1 MSNND
6 QNQKEKHNQNNNEK
20 NYNIKSDCKVN
31 RTHRISPS
39 TLMNFELSKTEEK
52 SDEEIQKKYNT
63 ARHFSTSYKQ
73 RKKEI
78 NDELYKEEIEK
89 EKIKRKKIYKELKDL
104 NSKLKIIKL
113 LEDANIN
120 NLNNSSENGNYIYK
134 KEKIYYYIIN
144 KTWFNQFKNYCQKE
158 ELSYHNI
165 NEDYPGQ
172 INNQHLILED
182 DTCLKLNTENRIII
196 NSKYSDN
203 CTCIT
208 PEMWDFLIKICGG
221 GPEIKFL
228 SNKSNN
234 DISDNNEIDVIRKGV
249 HIYLLFVPKKEIISN
264 NTNKEPS
271 NNLNN
276 PLNPFQC
283 QEIKKI
289 VVNNESKNKINIQHI
304 YFDITKN
311 VQELINYIN
320 QILNQHRN
328 KFTNTPLYFGPTFN
342 SERNNCLVENI
353 NYRLWLNNL
362 DISPEDLSYYITDQ
376 INKYE
381 DADILMTFNKMDLFQ
396 DSDFKPY
403 LLSSFIGNKIEDIF
417 PNKYTK
423 NFNNQDYYDVKYED
437 ENLFPTMTIIIEEFP
452 YHFSEP
458 KKHFLIKKCNSCHY
472 KDYVFSG
479 CICQKVFYCSDKCKK
494 TDFGNHMSSCKK
506 GLIHFISQKNE
517 HLYRFINGRKEY
529 FENNKNEEAK
539 FPILGLTNLGN
550 SCYMNSSLQC
560 IFAIKEL
567 TNYFLYYYK
576 DEDLNKNN
584 ILGTGGALTLGYI
597 NLLLNINNTTN
608 NEYYT
613 PDIFKIILG
622 LCSKKYEG
630 NQQEDAHEFLIY
642 LLDMLHE
649 DLNKVTNKPTI
660 HENNCNINNMN
671 MSDEEKSLRDWNKFL
686 KRNQS
691 LLVDLFYGQY
701 KSCVVCPQC
710 NFKSVNF
717 NSFLSLELP
726 INENK
731 NYILIMVCF
740 IDHLKELPYIYFTII
755 LYKNELKIY
764 YLRKKI
770 ANLLNID
777 LLEFELAYVNGKN
790 QIIHI
795 YQMNEDIPK
804 NLQCIYAYRINP
816 KYFYSKNNERIREIN
831 NNNGVEDENIENLDT
846 FNEDKYKIDYENLK
860 LNINKRKKEII
871 KFNENKNRNDDYL
884 YLTLKYNDNIGL
896 NDSFFQRAILQSFII
911 KNKKTKNF
919 ECDSVI
925 YLEKNK
931 KCNDIYF
938 EIFRKYFL
946 NIAYYNIDHNKKGE
960 LIRKYNT
967 ANAENLNI
975 LISRF
980 FNYYFKNAFFSPSEL
995 DLLGNFPDC
1004 PFVLFLKNEK
1014 YNIIQTIPFSSN
1026 LDYKDILDRF
1036 YHKIDLKKNQNNDD
1050 FDINEI
1056 RTHHFETRN
1065 NQLNNQNLNSDIYA
1079 NIINNILLN
1088 NNINNNNEIEN
1099 EKEKENEVIINR
1111 ENTNSNINN
1120 INKININSNND
1131 NMTSN
1136 NNIIN
1141 NNNIVNNNSNNIKRN
1156 NGLPGGGNDNTRNI
1170 KNPENEK
1177 EENLENENNDNNGNN
1192 ENNDNNDDNNENET
1206 ESDEDSDTD
1215 NDNNNEN
1222 NENSEQDT
1230 ENENNS
1236 IQIDNLSLNSNSN
1249 SHCNT
1254 KKKKYKIDDIDD
1266 GFNPND
1272 IFLDVKFTEKVENI
1286 DKILIMWNRN
1296 YIRNINKFKE
1306 INLTDICDEIY
1317 QKSKNE
1323 KISIEKCF
1331 EEFSKE
1337 EKLDRD
1343 NLWKCPN
1350 CNQSLQ
1356 ANKKIELYNTPKILI
1371 IHLKRFDNN
1380 KKINTLIDFPL
1391 TNLDLKKY
1399 LSNKNIVNHSKYNLF
1414 GVINHFGSLEYGHY
1428 TAFCKNY
1435 HDNNWYEYNDKFA
1448 NKIPKENEKEI
1459 IVNENAYIL
1468 FYREQKNDYIKW
1480 ENIYNKKFENIN
1492 ENNLKAFGQ
1501 DFIYEEKK
1509 INEMMEN
1516 ENTIKDEIKIDIE
1529 INKNKDNQIIIDDI
1543 LGDSQKNDIDDD
1555 NFSFKEGASNI
1566 FEEDQRRKNND
1577 IVDINLNLNLTE
1589 IQTPRFQN
1597 DNSIN
1602 RIEEDIQKKNNKSV
1616 ILDFTDENKK
1626 NILEQSFKSIDQEK
1640 NNINNNKDNNI
1651 YQTQIK
1657 PHYHNEHFSIFN
1669 TITKSTAN
1677 VIRIKTFRR
1686 TRKNK
1691 PNNNNNNLS
1700 TEKKDDTI
1708 TSDKKDDKIFNEEK
1722 KTDKSS
1728 SLNEKDEINLEKKN
1742 KNINSKSAGSDNVNK
1757 KNISSRNEND
1767 LLQYDIFNQSK
1778 NYFKNKLNERKKKPF
1793 NSVRS
1798 KELTTNFLLEEYSD
1812 SISDKVPRSKKLY
1825 EESNLDTENKSN
1837 TFLTFNK
1844 EKENNYKNNED
1855 KMISIKEE
1863 ESDNLKNVNINDID
1877 LEDFVYN
1884 PFRNCYTKTRKF

>member
-1 MSNND
+1 
-6 QNQKEKHNQNNNEK
+6 
-20 NYNIKSDCKVN
+20 
-31 RTHRISPS
+31 
-39 TLMNFELSKTEEK
+39 
-52 SDEEIQKKYNT
+52 
-63 ARHFSTSYKQ
+63 
-73 RKKEI
+73 
-78 NDELYKEEIEK
+78 
-89 EKIKRKKIYKELKDL
+89 
-104 NSKLKIIKL
+104 
-113 LEDANIN
+113 
-120 NLNNSSENGNYIYK
+120 
-134 KEKIYYYIIN
+134 
-144 KTWFNQFKNYCQKE
+144 
-158 ELSYHNI
+158 
-165 NEDYPGQ
+165 
-172 INNQHLILED
+172 
-182 DTCLKLNTENRIII
+182 
-196 NSKYSDN
+196 
-203 CTCIT
+203 
-208 PEMWDFLIKICGG
+208 
-221 GPEIKFL
+221 
-228 SNKSNN
+228 
-234 DISDNNEIDVIRKGV
+234 
-249 HIYLLFVPKKEIISN
+249 
-264 NTNKEPS
+264 
-271 NNLNN
+271 
-276 PLNPFQC
+276 
-283 QEIKKI
+283 
-289 VVNNESKNKINIQHI
+289 
-304 YFDITKN
+304 
-311 VQELINYIN
+311 
-320 QILNQHRN
+320 
-328 KFTNTPLYFGPTFN
+328 
-342 SERNNCLVENI
+342 
-353 NYRLWLNNL
+353 
-362 DISPEDLSYYITDQ
+362 
-376 INKYE
+376 
-381 DADILMTFNKMDLFQ
+381 
-396 DSDFKPY
+396 
-403 LLSSFIGNKIEDIF
+403 
-417 PNKYTK
+417 
-423 NFNNQDYYDVKYED
+423 
-437 ENLFPTMTIIIEEFP
+437 
-452 YHFSEP
+452 
-458 KKHFLIKKCNSCHY
+458 
-472 KDYVFSG
+472 
-479 CICQKVFYCSDKCKK
+479 
-494 TDFGNHMSSCKK
+494 
-506 GLIHFISQKNE
+506 
-517 HLYRFINGRKEY
+517 
-529 FENNKNEEAK
+529 
-539 FPILGLTNLGN
+539 
-550 SCYMNSSLQC
+550 
-560 IFAIKEL
+560 
-567 TNYFLYYYK
+567 
-576 DEDLNKNN
+576 
-584 ILGTGGALTLGYI
+584 
-597 NLLLNINNTTN
+597 
-608 NEYYT
+608 
-613 PDIFKIILG
+613 
-622 LCSKKYEG
+622 
-630 NQQEDAHEFLIY
+630 
-642 LLDMLHE
+642 
-649 DLNKVTNKPTI
+649 
-660 HENNCNINNMN
+660 
-671 MSDEEKSLRDWNKFL
+671 
-686 KRNQS
+686 
-691 LLVDLFYGQY
+691 
-701 KSCVVCPQC
+701 
-710 NFKSVNF
+710 
-717 NSFLSLELP
+717 
-726 INENK
+726 
-731 NYILIMVCF
+731 
-740 IDHLKELPYIYFTII
+740 
-755 LYKNELKIY
+755 
-764 YLRKKI
+764 
-770 ANLLNID
+770 
-777 LLEFELAYVNGKN
+777 
-790 QIIHI
+790 
-795 YQMNEDIPK
+795 
-804 NLQCIYAYRINP
+804 
-816 KYFYSKNNERIREIN
+816 
-831 NNNGVEDENIENLDT
+831 
-846 FNEDKYKIDYENLK
+846 
-860 LNINKRKKEII
+860 
-871 KFNENKNRNDDYL
+871 
-884 YLTLKYNDNIGL
+884 
-896 NDSFFQRAILQSFII
+896 
-911 KNKKTKNF
+911 
-919 ECDSVI
+919 
-925 YLEKNK
+925 
-931 KCNDIYF
+931 
-938 EIFRKYFL
+938 
-946 NIAYYNIDHNKKGE
+946 
-960 LIRKYNT
+960 
-967 ANAENLNI
+967 
-975 LISRF
+975 
-980 FNYYFKNAFFSPSEL
+980 
-995 DLLGNFPDC
+995 
-1004 PFVLFLKNEK
+1004 
-1014 YNIIQTIPFSSN
+1014 
-1026 LDYKDILDRF
+1026 
-1036 YHKIDLKKNQNNDD
+1036 
-1050 FDINEI
+1050 
-1056 RTHHFETRN
+1056 
-1065 NQLNNQNLNSDIYA
+1065 
-1079 NIINNILLN
+1079 
-1088 NNINNNNEIEN
+1088 
-1099 EKEKENEVIINR
+1099 
-1111 ENTNSNINN
+1111 
-1120 INKININSNND
+1120 
-1131 NMTSN
+1131 
-1136 NNIIN
+1136 
-1141 NNNIVNNNSNNIKRN
+1141 
-1156 NGLPGGGNDNTRNI
+1156 
-1170 KNPENEK
+1170 
-1177 EENLENENNDNNGNN
+1177 
-1192 ENNDNNDDNNENET
+1192 
-1206 ESDEDSDTD
+1206 
-1215 NDNNNEN
+1215 
-1222 NENSEQDT
+1222 
-1230 ENENNS
+1230 
-1236 IQIDNLSLNSNSN
+1236 
-1249 SHCNT
+1249 
-1254 KKKKYKIDDIDD
+1254 
-1266 GFNPND
+1266 
-1272 IFLDVKFTEKVENI
+1272 
-1286 DKILIMWNRN
+1286 MWNRN

-1798 KELTTNFLLEEYSD
+1798 KELTNFLLEEYSD